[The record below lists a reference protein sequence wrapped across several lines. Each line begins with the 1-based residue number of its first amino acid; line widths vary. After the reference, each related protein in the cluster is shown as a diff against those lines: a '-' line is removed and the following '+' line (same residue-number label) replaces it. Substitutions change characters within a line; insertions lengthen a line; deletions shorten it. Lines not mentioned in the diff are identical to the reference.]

1 MTEARGHSTSRWV
14 LVLLVVIAIVS
25 SACGSTGNVAVGDQP
40 TAIPTADLSGS
51 GPGSLISATSMPA
64 FSRSTEGQLVDAARV
79 VYRST
84 NGDTGR
90 QTEVSGS
97 VFTPKGDAPE
107 GGWPVISFGHG
118 TTGLDEPCG
127 PSVSNTLLGFS
138 SIIDGYVSKGYA
150 VALADYQGLGSPGVH
165 PYTDAKTAGLNMID
179 AVRALRHTFDG
190 VSARWA
196 AVGGSQGGGAAWAAD
211 EQAGSYAPDLDLVG
225 AVAYVPAADVTG
237 LVDKAVA
244 GTMSKDQSLAFEAV
258 VESLARL
265 HPDVVRDDY
274 RRGAAVTY
282 WDVLSACSGPKA
294 ASRATAAE
302 AVGSRDFTPATPAA
316 ADRLRSFLR
325 AWALPQQ
332 RLTAPLS
339 VTYAGRDEFIDAQWT
354 TDAIARACALG
365 GNVEWELQ
373 PDKGHGNV
381 DLASRFDWI
390 ADRFAGKPAANQCP
404 PGGGG

>member
-1 MTEARGHSTSRWV
+1 VHRGLPWVIAVMV
-14 LVLLVVIAIVS
+14 LVAAVS
-25 SACGSTGNVAVGDQP
+25 SACSSNGGGTVSDEPAPIQS
-40 TAIPTADLSGS
+40 ADLSGS
-51 GPGSLISATSMPA
+51 GPGSLVSAMSMPV
-64 FSRSTEGQLVDAARV
+64 FSRSPEGQLVDAARV

-84 NGDTGR
+84 NGDTGQ

-97 VFTPKGDAPE
+97 VFTPKGTAPQ

-127 PSVSNTLLGFS
+127 PSLSNTLMGFS
-138 SIIDGYVSKGYA
+138 TIVAGYVSKGYA

-165 PYTDAKTAGLNMID
+165 PYTDSKTAGLNVID

-190 VSARWA
+190 TSDRWA

-211 EQAGSYAPDLDLVG
+211 EQAASYAPELDLVG

-244 GTMSKDQSLAFEAV
+244 GTMTKDQTLAFQAV

-265 HPDVVRDDY
+265 HGDVVRDDY
-274 RRGAAVTY
+274 RRGAAGTY

-294 ASRATAAE
+294 ASRAAAAE
-302 AVGSRDFTPATPAA
+302 AVRSRDFAPASPAA
-316 ADRLRSFLR
+316 ADRLRELLR
-325 AWALPQQ
+325 SWALPQQ

-339 VTYAGRDEFIDAQWT
+339 VTYSGRDEFIDAPWT

-365 GNVEWELQ
+365 GTVVWELQ
-373 PDKGHGNV
+373 PDKGHGDV
-381 DLASRFDWI
+381 DVASRFDWI
-390 ADRFAGKPAANQCP
+390 ADRFADKPAVNDCP
-404 PGGGG
+404 ASASG